1 LIPIFDTSAQT
12 AKLQEQFKEA
22 LADVMLDGRYILGP
36 NVQTFEKEIA
46 ALCGVT
52 QGIGV
57 ASGTD
62 ALHLALKA
70 CGVGPGDEVIT
81 PSFTF
86 IATAEA
92 IAYCGATPIFVD
104 IDPITFNVDPAQIA
118 QKITARTKVIMPVHL
133 FGQMADMDAIMG
145 LAQEHGL
152 QVVEDCAQAIGA
164 TYKGRP
170 SGSFG
175 AAGCFSFYP
184 TKNLG
189 AFGDGGMVVT
199 ADSTLAAHVC
209 KLRAHGSNVRYYHD
223 EVGFCSRLD
232 EVQAAILRVK
242 LPHLMNWNSRRVEI
256 AQFYHEQFEH
266 LPVQTPA
273 TAPGNTHTYHQYT
286 LRVPDRDR
294 LVKEMQA
301 AGVGA
306 MIYYP
311 VPIHLQKAFQ
321 SFGYQ
326 SGDLPVSEKA
336 AAEVLSLP
344 IFPELTDAQAEQ
356 VADTLTTLLSKVTV

>member
-1 LIPIFDTSAQT
+1 MIPIFDTSAQT
-12 AKLQEQFKEA
+12 AKLQKQFKEA

-46 ALCGVT
+46 SLCGVT

-104 IDPITFNVDPAQIA
+104 IDPETFNVDPVQIA

-133 FGQMADMDAIMG
+133 FGQMADMDAIMS
-145 LAQEHGL
+145 LAQEHGI

-199 ADSTLAAHVC
+199 EDSTLAAQVC
-209 KLRAHGSNVRYYHD
+209 KLRAHGSNIRYYHD

-242 LPHLMNWNSRRVEI
+242 LPHLVNWNSRRVEI
-256 AQFYHEQFEH
+256 AQFYHERFEN

-321 SFGYQ
+321 SSGYQ
-326 SGDLPVSEKA
+326 PGDLPVSEKA

>member
-1 LIPIFDTSAQT
+1 MIPIFDTSAQT
-12 AKLQEQFKEA
+12 AKLQEQFKEV

-36 NVQTFEKEIA
+36 NVQAFEKEVA

-52 QGIGV
+52 LGLGV

-92 IAYCGATPIFVD
+92 IAYCGATPVFVD
-104 IDPITFNVDPAQIA
+104 IDPETFNVDPVQVA

-133 FGQMADMDAIMG
+133 FGQMADMDAIMS
-145 LAQEHGL
+145 LALEHGI

-164 TYKGRP
+164 TSQGRP

-199 ADSTLAAHVC
+199 ADSTLAAQVS

-242 LPHLMNWNSRRVEI
+242 LPHLQNWNDRRAEI
-256 AQFYHEQFEH
+256 AQFYNERFKN
-266 LPVQTPA
+266 LPVQTPL
-273 TAPGNTHTYHQYT
+273 TASGNNHTYHQYT

-301 AGVGA
+301 AGIGA

-311 VPIHLQKAFQ
+311 VPIHLQNAFQ
-321 SFGYQ
+321 SFGYKP
-326 SGDLPVSEKA
+326 GDLPASEKA

-344 IFPELTDAQAEQ
+344 IFPELTDSQAEQ
-356 VADTLTTLLSKVTV
+356 VTDTLTAILSKVTV